1 MICNNC
7 GTEVPDDLKKCIFCG
22 AELEVKIQ
30 SGPATKKIKPKTIND
45 QKKLNDQKKPVKRYV
60 RIDTPKDQEKKTG
73 LVIAIVIVSIILA
86 LLFIFIGIVPIWNDS
101 SETGSAPAEEQTLPV
116 ETELASSDDEN
127 ADVSSQL
134 TEGTTENDQEDS
146 QVENTQEDNAD
157 ESSQEVGPA
166 IVESEYDIYLDS
178 NEDSIQLEV
187 GESREIILAA
197 SGEDLPERF
206 SISTYTVGDS
216 DHIEWVWGGWID
228 NNTATVIITGLTE
241 GEGRI
246 RYTLNDYEDSEKVY
260 ADTYVD
266 LTVIPR
272 GENDGGSGQEGEID
286 EAHYLVSSVD
296 SLHLSIGESQEI
308 MISAEGTDLPDTFY
322 FNRLGSG
329 IVSSEWGEWVSDNTA
344 AITITGEVSGRV
356 KLKFIMYDN
365 DTDEE
370 IAYTY
375 VDIVVE

>member
-22 AELEVKIQ
+22 AELEAKIQ
-30 SGPATKKIKPKTIND
+30 PGPAAKKIKPKTIND
-45 QKKLNDQKKPVKRYV
+45 QKKLNDQREPVKRYV
-60 RIDTPKDQEKKTG
+60 RIDTPKDQGKKTG
-73 LVIAIVIVSIILA
+73 LISAIVIVSIILA
-86 LLFIFIGIVPIWNDS
+86 LLLIFIGIVPVWNDS

-116 ETELASSDDEN
+116 ATELASPDDAGDDAN
-127 ADVSSQL
+127 ADTSSQL
-134 TEGTTENDQEDS
+134 EEETTETEQEDS
-146 QVENTQEDNAD
+146 
-157 ESSQEVGPA
+157 PA
-166 IVESEYDIYLDS
+166 IVEPEYDIYLDS

-206 SISTYTVGDS
+206 SIYTAEDS

-228 NNTATVIITGLTE
+228 DNTATVIITGLSE

-246 RYTLNDYEDSEKVY
+246 RYTLNGLSDSEKVY

-272 GENDGGSGQEGEID
+272 GENDGGSGQEGDID

-296 SLHLSIGESQEI
+296 SLHLSVGESQEI
-308 MISAEGTDLPDTFY
+308 MISAEGTDLPDKYY
-322 FNRLGSG
+322 FSILGSG
-329 IVSSEWGEWVSDNTA
+329 VISSEWGEWVSNNTS
-344 AITITGEVSGRV
+344 AITITGENSGRV
-356 KLKFIMYDN
+356 KLKFLMHDA

-370 IAYTY
+370 IAHTY
-375 VDIVVE
+375 IDIEVE

>member
-30 SGPATKKIKPKTIND
+30 PGPATKKIKPKTIND

-116 ETELASSDDEN
+116 ATELASSDDAGDDDAN
-127 ADVSSQL
+127 ADASSQL
-134 TEGTTENDQEDS
+134 EEETTETDQEDGQTETDQEDS
-146 QVENTQEDNAD
+146 
-157 ESSQEVGPA
+157 PA

-206 SISTYTVGDS
+206 SIYTAEDS
-216 DHIEWVWGGWID
+216 DHIEWIWGGWID
-228 NNTATVIITGLTE
+228 DNTATVIITGLSE

-246 RYTLNDYEDSEKVY
+246 RYTLNGLEDSEKVY

-272 GENDGGSGQEGEID
+272 GENDSQEGEID

-296 SLHLSIGESQEI
+296 SLHLSVGESQEI
-308 MISAEGTDLPDTFY
+308 MISAEGTDLPDEYY
-322 FNRLGSG
+322 FSILGSG
-329 IVSSEWGEWVSDNTA
+329 VISSEWGEWVSDNTA
-344 AITITGEVSGRV
+344 AITITGKNSGRV
-356 KLKFIMYDN
+356 KLKLLLHDAV
-365 DTDEE
+365 TDEE
-370 IAYTY
+370 TAHTY
-375 VDIVVE
+375 IYIEVE